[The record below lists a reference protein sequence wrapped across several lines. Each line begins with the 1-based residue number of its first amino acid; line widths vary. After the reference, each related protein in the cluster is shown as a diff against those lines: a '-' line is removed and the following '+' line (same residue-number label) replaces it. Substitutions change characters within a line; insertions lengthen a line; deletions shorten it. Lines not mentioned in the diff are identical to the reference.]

1 MEGNPSL
8 DTHDGG
14 STASWLWSS
23 CQPIVGSIQY
33 AIEGILLLIISFF
46 MMLIYL
52 CYLIYLL
59 YEVQKK
65 DMKVNPN
72 RASN

>member
-52 CYLIYLL
+52 L